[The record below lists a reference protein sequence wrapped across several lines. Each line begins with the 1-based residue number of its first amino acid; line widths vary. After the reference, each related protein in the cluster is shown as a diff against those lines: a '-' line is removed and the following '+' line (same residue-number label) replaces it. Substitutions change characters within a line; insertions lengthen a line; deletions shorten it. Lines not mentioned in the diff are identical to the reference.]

1 MNVLMNKILEGVITV
16 QTLIPYKAILICV
29 VAIFIITFIAS
40 YIPLKKIN
48 KENIIDNIRQDS
60 I

>member
-1 MNVLMNKILEGVITV
+1 MNKILEGVITV

-40 YIPLKKIN
+40 YIPLKKIS
-48 KENIIDNIRQDS
+48 KENIIDNIRQES